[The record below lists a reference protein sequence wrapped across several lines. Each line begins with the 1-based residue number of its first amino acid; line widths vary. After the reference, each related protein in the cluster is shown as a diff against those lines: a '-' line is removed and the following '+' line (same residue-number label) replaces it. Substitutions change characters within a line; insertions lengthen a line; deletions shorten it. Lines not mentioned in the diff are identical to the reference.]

1 MNTICFIYFNSIF
14 LGKSI
19 EPHLKS
25 FNNSREYILDQINH
39 EFEIKEIFDIHQN
52 KSDVMK

>member
-19 EPHLKS
+19 EPNLKS
-25 FNNSREYILDQINH
+25 FNNYSEYILNQINH